1 MLAAVWERYHRP
13 LLLSE
18 TSHFGVGRAPWLHEV
33 TDELVAARALGVPV
47 AGCCIYPILD
57 RMDWENPN
65 HWHNSGLW
73 DLPPAPDGTLRRVLN
88 EPYAAELR
96 RAQALLPA

>member
-1 MLAAVWERYHRP
+1 
-13 LLLSE
+13 
-18 TSHFGVGRAPWLHEV
+18 
-33 TDELVAARALGVPV
+33 
-47 AGCCIYPILD
+47 
-57 RMDWENPN
+57 MDWENPN

-73 DLPPAPDGTLRRVLN
+73 DLPPEPDGTLRRVLN